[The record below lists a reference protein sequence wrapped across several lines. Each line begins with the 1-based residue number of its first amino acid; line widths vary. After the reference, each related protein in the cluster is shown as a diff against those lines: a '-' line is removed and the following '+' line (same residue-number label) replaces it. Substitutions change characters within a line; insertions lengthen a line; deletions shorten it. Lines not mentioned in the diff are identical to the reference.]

1 MTKSIWHFLHNVKS
15 TVKISSICVAFLENM
30 NFKTSKNSNAKL
42 LFLHQGPMSS
52 RFKGDCA
59 IKDRLLNWG
68 FFTDMIKLLLQ
79 YATLQLSAIDK
90 MVFSFENCFG
100 LLREKLFLWL
110 RIFLQSPGW
119 TFAKY
124 PFIWTVKLQS
134 CTEYFFNLLQER
146 SNQT

>member
-1 MTKSIWHFLHNVKS
+1 MTKSSPSIWHLLHNVKS

-68 FFTDMIKLLLQ
+68 FFIDIWLNCCCNMQHCNCQQLIKWYFVLKIVLT
-79 YATLQLSAIDK
+79 YW
-90 MVFSFENCFG
+90 
-100 LLREKLFLWL
+100 EKKS
-110 RIFLQSPGW
+110 RIFLQSWGW

-124 PFIWTVKLQS
+124 PFIRTVKLQS
-134 CTEYFFNLLQER
+134 CTEYFFNLTGG